1 MDDFSG
7 MRGRDGLS
15 ETGAVVGGEFSLS
28 FSSSSRMGFSAEPPI
43 SKLSDAVVEMGV
55 TMPGLKTA
63 STSS

>member
-7 MRGRDGLS
+7 MQGRVGLS
-15 ETGAVVGGEFSLS
+15 EIGVVVGGEFSLS
-28 FSSSSRMGFSAEPPI
+28 FSSSRRRGFSAEPPI
-43 SKLSDAVVEMGV
+43 SKLSDAFVEMGV